1 MRITFGSDSDRCVPN
16 SLNYK
21 KQEEAR
27 CNQIYKIVI
36 GNLSKSSFSFLV
48 ALISWPR
55 VSSEA
60 NTRHAVLAAV
70 IIT

>member
-1 MRITFGSDSDRCVPN
+1 MQSD
-16 SLNYK
+16 LQNY
-21 KQEEAR
+21 
-27 CNQIYKIVI
+27 VI

-48 ALISWPR
+48 ALISWPG

-70 IIT
+70 IIA